1 MRLLSASFDL
11 LCRLLPLS
19 RKKIVFSNFNGRGY
33 GDNPR
38 YIAEEILRQGLD
50 YDLVWLV
57 SDLNER
63 MPEGIRKVGFY
74 SRNAKLELSTAKVIV
89 NNVKSLLPYTKKGS
103 QYYIQTWHGDF
114 PLKYIEAEVEDK
126 LDAEYVRCSKEESK
140 QIDLLLSGSRYMSD
154 IYRKSFWYEGEILE
168 KGIPRNDVFFK
179 EHSFLDKP
187 YRQVLYAPTF
197 RDDFRPFPTP
207 NFNSLIAALE
217 NLTGE
222 KWRAVIRLHPNERDK
237 SSRFV
242 FSDSIID
249 GTSIADP
256 QLLLIES
263 DLLITDYSSV
273 MYEFSLMKK
282 PVILFAADVEQYK
295 ADGRG
300 LRSIFDCLPFVLC
313 KTEDELLRN
322 LPLVLSKEYPTC
334 FESFR
339 REKIGSY
346 DNGTASEAVVHRIK
360 EVISG

>member
-1 MRLLSASFDL
+1 MSG
-11 LCRLLPLS
+11 
-19 RKKIVFSNFNGRGY
+19 KKIVFSNFNGRGY

-38 YIAEEILRQGLD
+38 YIAEEILRQGLK

-57 SDLNER
+57 SDLNEK

-74 SRNAKLELSTAKVIV
+74 SRSARWELSTAKVII
-89 NNVKSLLPYTKKGS
+89 NNVKSLLPFTKKKS

-140 QIDLLLSGSRYMSD
+140 QIDLILSGSRYMSD

-179 EHSFLDKP
+179 EHSISDKP
-187 YRQVLYAPTF
+187 CRQVLYAPTF
-197 RDDFRPFPTP
+197 RDDYKPFPTP
-207 NFNSLIAALE
+207 DFHSLIAALE

-222 KWRAVIRLHPNERDK
+222 KWRVVIRLHPNERDQ

-249 GTSIADP
+249 GTSVSDP
-256 QLLLIES
+256 QLLLVES

-273 MYEFSLMKK
+273 MYEFALMKK
-282 PVILFAADVEQYK
+282 PVILFAADLEQYK
-295 ADGRG
+295 AEGRG
-300 LRSIFDCLPFVLC
+300 LRSIYDCLPFVLC
-313 KTEDELLRN
+313 KTDDELLRL
-322 LPLVLSKEYPTC
+322 LPLALSKEYPAC

-339 REKIGSY
+339 REKVGSY
-346 DNGTASEAVVHRIK
+346 DNGTASEAVVFRIK
-360 EVISG
+360 EVIGGQAGN